1 MTTTLANYQALALRT
16 EKPLP
21 TSVERL
27 AHAALGLITE
37 TGEIATEVKR
47 MAIYGKPLDDERRAH
62 IAEEVGDVMWY
73 LAIASDAIGKNI
85 FRGLMG
91 DLLPRKGSGETPEK
105 VLESATL
112 ALSIWTGRVSYVVAC
127 MRAGE
132 AYSEVALAD
141 TLAGIAQELT
151 DISGAIDTS
160 SVWIAA
166 ANIAKL
172 QARFPDAYSNEAAEA
187 RADKGGLDARNS

>member
-1 MTTTLANYQALALRT
+1 MTTTLANYQSLALRT

-21 TSVERL
+21 TRHERL
-27 AHAALGLITE
+27 EHALLGLITE

-62 IAEEVGDVMWY
+62 IAEEIGDVMWY
-73 LAIASDAIGKNI
+73 LAIASDTVGANI
-85 FRGLMG
+85 FLCQRVVFPPLSAAN
-91 DLLPRKGSGETPEK
+91 LVF
-105 VLESATL
+105 VLARVN
-112 ALSIWTGRVSYVVAC
+112 GRLVD
-127 MRAGE
+127 
-132 AYSEVALAD
+132 ALAD
-141 TLAGIAQELT
+141 YGFREELPDAIHAELRIAFDTLAAVAEMIGIPLVQ
-151 DISGAIDTS
+151 
-160 SVWIAA
+160 IAA